1 MSRDAPGGTFID
13 PLDAWLVSCPVS
25 LRMSAA
31 VREAWEAYRWY
42 DRGALADKYPR
53 GIPVGLVRA
62 VEELDAGFNSG
73 TALRMRREFDRAGS
87 GAGKKHDVE
96 F

>member
-13 PLDAWLVSCPVS
+13 PLDAFLVSCPVS
-25 LRMSAA
+25 LRIDPA
-31 VREAWEAYRWY
+31 VREAWAAYRWY
-42 DRGALADKYPR
+42 DRGALADKYPL

-62 VEELDAGFNSG
+62 VEELDAGYNSG
-73 TALRMRREFDRAGS
+73 TALRMRRDMDRTTKGQ
-87 GAGKKHDVE
+87 KHDVE